1 MLRMEITMN
10 KITLFNEI
18 EKNKKDQI
26 INNKKIQYVQ

>member
-1 MLRMEITMN
+1 MLRMEIKLN